1 MISAFRSSDFQ
12 ISGSAISSHKN
23 IQLKPLSRKPHII
36 YGKNIPIFCPNSIGR
51 RKTFGQMGILLVV
64 LARFHQP
71 PYKNI

>member
-1 MISAFRSSDFQ
+1 MPKKALTKAR
-12 ISGSAISSHKN
+12 
-23 IQLKPLSRKPHII
+23 RKAPCFSCGECQ
-36 YGKNIPIFCPNSIGR
+36 GKNIPIFWPNSIGR